1 MNNSRPIVNI
11 SLLLGTIIAISAFFL
26 VFNNIPVQALHK
38 EQQLLESFDDLADFA
53 KAVKSGD
60 EEIEEIP
67 IQSMKAADIY
77 DDADDNLKDCIDQ
90 AAEIGDSLTDR
101 EVVHCVDDV
110 NYFNNK
116 YSNST
121 VPTNVTSTATT
132 GLADTGADTTS
143 TSNAADTTSTSN
155 AADTTSTSNAA
166 DTTSTSNAADTTSTS
181 NAADTTSTS
190 NAADTTSTSNAADT
204 TSTSDDSN
212 ENNLVDELVKT
223 GKFTEAEAR
232 EFVSN
237 NMQSGTGTDT
247 TSNTKTSNADTNT
260 DDTETSNADTNTAD
274 TETSNADTNTADT
287 ETSNADTNTDS
298 SASDDTSSSNN
309 EDNNNQSSN
318 NNSNNPED
326 YDDLNEL
333 VNDIKNGDVDT
344 DKISLSVFQDSG
356 AYQGADQET
365 QDCIDLAGKIGN
377 NLGDQEIVNCSED
390 PNFYKNEISNNNDNN
405 ADDSSNNA
413 DDSSNNADDSSNNA
427 DDSSNNADDNSNN
440 ADENSD
446 SSNDNNN

>member
-11 SLLLGTIIAISAFFL
+11 SLLLGTIIAVSAFFL

-60 EEIEEIP
+60 EELEEIP

-121 VPTNVTSTATT
+121 VSTNATSTATT
-132 GLADTGADTTS
+132 GLADTG
-143 TSNAADTTSTSN
+143 
-155 AADTTSTSNAA
+155 A

-247 TSNTKTSNADTNT
+247 TSDIKTSNADTNT
-260 DDTETSNADTNTAD
+260 ADTETSNADTNTAD

-344 DKISLSVFQDSG
+344 DKISLSAFQDSG

-390 PNFYKNEISNNNDNN
+390 PNFYRNEISNNNDNN

-413 DDSSNNADDSSNNA
+413 DDSSNNAADS
-427 DDSSNNADDNSNN
+427 SNN

-446 SSNDNNN
+446 SSKDNNS

>member
-1 MNNSRPIVNI
+1 MNNSRPTENI
-11 SLLLGTIIAISAFFL
+11 SLLLGTIIAVSAFFL

-77 DDADDNLKDCIDQ
+77 DDADDHLKGCIDQ
-90 AAEIGDSLTDR
+90 SAERGDSLTDR

-132 GLADTGADTTS
+132 GLADTAADTTS
-143 TSNAADTTSTSN
+143 TSNAADPTSTSN

-247 TSNTKTSNADTNT
+247 TSDTKTSNADTT
-260 DDTETSNADTNTAD
+260 SDTKTSNADTTTDD
-274 TETSNADTNTADT
+274 TKTSNADTTTDDT
-287 ETSNADTNTDS
+287 KTSNADTTTDS

-318 NNSNNPED
+318 NNS
-326 YDDLNEL
+326 
-333 VNDIKNGDVDT
+333 
-344 DKISLSVFQDSG
+344 
-356 AYQGADQET
+356 
-365 QDCIDLAGKIGN
+365 
-377 NLGDQEIVNCSED
+377 
-390 PNFYKNEISNNNDNN
+390 
-405 ADDSSNNA
+405 
-413 DDSSNNADDSSNNA
+413 
-427 DDSSNNADDNSNN
+427 
-440 ADENSD
+440 
-446 SSNDNNN
+446 

>member
-11 SLLLGTIIAISAFFL
+11 SLLLGTIIAVSAFFL

-60 EEIEEIP
+60 EELEEIP

-143 TSNAADTTSTSN
+143 TSNAADTTSTSDN
-155 AADTTSTSNAA
+155 
-166 DTTSTSNAADTTSTS
+166 
-181 NAADTTSTS
+181 
-190 NAADTTSTSNAADT
+190 
-204 TSTSDDSN
+204 SN

-247 TSNTKTSNADTNT
+247 TSDIK
-260 DDTETSNADTNTAD
+260 
-274 TETSNADTNTADT
+274 TSNADTNTADT

-326 YDDLNEL
+326 YDDLSEL

-344 DKISLSVFQDSG
+344 DKISLSAFQDSG

-390 PNFYKNEISNNNDNN
+390 PNFYRNEISNNNDNN

-413 DDSSNNADDSSNNA
+413 DDSSNNADK
-427 DDSSNNADDNSNN
+427 
-440 ADENSD
+440 NSD

>member
-11 SLLLGTIIAISAFFL
+11 SLLLGTIIAVSAFFL

-60 EEIEEIP
+60 EELEEIP

-132 GLADTGADTTS
+132 GLVDTGADTTS

-155 AADTTSTSNAA
+155 N
-166 DTTSTSNAADTTSTS
+166 
-181 NAADTTSTS
+181 
-190 NAADTTSTSNAADT
+190 
-204 TSTSDDSN
+204 SN

-247 TSNTKTSNADTNT
+247 TSDI
-260 DDTETSNADTNTAD
+260 ETSNADTNTAD

-344 DKISLSVFQDSG
+344 DKISLSAFQDSG

-390 PNFYKNEISNNNDNN
+390 PNFYRNEISNNNDNN

-413 DDSSNNADDSSNNA
+413 DK
-427 DDSSNNADDNSNN
+427 
-440 ADENSD
+440 NSD

>member
-1 MNNSRPIVNI
+1 MNNSRPIENI
-11 SLLLGTIIAISAFFL
+11 SLLLGTIIAVSAFFL
-26 VFNNIPVQALHK
+26 VFNNIPAQALHK

-181 NAADTTSTS
+181 N
-190 NAADTTSTSNAADT
+190 N
-204 TSTSDDSN
+204 SN

-247 TSNTKTSNADTNT
+247 TSDIKTSNADTNT
-260 DDTETSNADTNTAD
+260 ADTETSNADTNTAD

-287 ETSNADTNTDS
+287 ETSNADTNNDNNKKNNADTNTDS

-344 DKISLSVFQDSG
+344 DKISLSAFQDSG

-390 PNFYKNEISNNNDNN
+390 PNFYRNEISNNNDNN

-413 DDSSNNADDSSNNA
+413 DDSSNNADDSSN
-427 DDSSNNADDNSNN
+427 
-440 ADENSD
+440 
-446 SSNDNNN
+446 DNNN

>member
-11 SLLLGTIIAISAFFL
+11 SLLLGTIIAVSAFFL
-26 VFNNIPVQALHK
+26 ISNNIPVQALHK
-38 EQQLLESFDDLADFA
+38 EEQLLESFDDLADFA
-53 KAVKSGD
+53 KAVRNGD
-60 EEIEEIP
+60 ADIEEIP
-67 IQSMKAADIY
+67 IQSMKTANIY
-77 DDADDNLKDCIDQ
+77 DDANDSLKDCIDQ

-121 VPTNVTSTATT
+121 VPTTATSTATT
-132 GLADTGADTTS
+132 DFADTGTDTTSTDTADTTS
-143 TSNAADTTSTSN
+143 TSGNT
-155 AADTTSTSNAA
+155 
-166 DTTSTSNAADTTSTS
+166 
-181 NAADTTSTS
+181 
-190 NAADTTSTSNAADT
+190 
-204 TSTSDDSN
+204 N

-232 EFVSN
+232 EFVNN

-247 TSNTKTSNADTNT
+247 TSDTTS
-260 DDTETSNADTNTAD
+260 TSNADTNTAD
-274 TETSNADTNTADT
+274 TTSTSNADTNTADT
-287 ETSNADTNTDS
+287 TSTSNADTNTADTTSTSNADTNTDDS
-298 SASDDTSSSNN
+298 SASDNTSSSNN
-309 EDNNNQSSN
+309 EDNIDQSSN

-326 YDDLNEL
+326 YDDLDEL
-333 VNDIKNGDVDT
+333 IKDIKNGNVDT
-344 DKISLSVFQDSG
+344 EEISLSAFKNSG

-390 PNFYKNEISNNNDNN
+390 PNFYRNEISNNNDNN

-413 DDSSNNADDSSNNA
+413 D
-427 DDSSNNADDNSNN
+427 
-440 ADENSD
+440 ENSD

>member
-11 SLLLGTIIAISAFFL
+11 SLLLGTIIAVSAFFL

-166 DTTSTSNAADTTSTS
+166 DTTSTSDN
-181 NAADTTSTS
+181 
-190 NAADTTSTSNAADT
+190 
-204 TSTSDDSN
+204 SN

-247 TSNTKTSNADTNT
+247 TSDIKTSNADTNT
-260 DDTETSNADTNTAD
+260 ADIKTSNADTNTAD
-274 TETSNADTNTADT
+274 TK
-287 ETSNADTNTDS
+287 TSNADTNTDS

-344 DKISLSVFQDSG
+344 DKISLSAFQDSG

-390 PNFYKNEISNNNDNN
+390 PNFYRNEISNNNDNN

-427 DDSSNNADDNSNN
+427 DK
-440 ADENSD
+440 NSD

>member
-1 MNNSRPIVNI
+1 MNNSQPIVNI

-121 VPTNVTSTATT
+121 VSTNATSTATT
-132 GLADTGADTTS
+132 GLADTG
-143 TSNAADTTSTSN
+143 
-155 AADTTSTSNAA
+155 
-166 DTTSTSNAADTTSTS
+166 ADTTSTS

-247 TSNTKTSNADTNT
+247 TSDIK
-260 DDTETSNADTNTAD
+260 TSNADTNTAD

-287 ETSNADTNTDS
+287 ETSNADTNTADTTSDIKTSNADTNTDS
-298 SASDDTSSSNN
+298 SASDDTSSSNS

-344 DKISLSVFQDSG
+344 DKISLDAFQDSG
-356 AYQGADQET
+356 AYQGADQES

-390 PNFYKNEISNNNDNN
+390 PNFYRNEISNNNDNN

-427 DDSSNNADDNSNN
+427 DDSSNNADDSSNN
-440 ADENSD
+440 ADDSSNNADKNSD

>member
-11 SLLLGTIIAISAFFL
+11 SLLLGTIIAVSAFFL
-26 VFNNIPVQALHK
+26 VFNNIPAQALHK

-121 VPTNVTSTATT
+121 VSTNATSTATT

-143 TSNAADTTSTSN
+143 TSNAAN
-155 AADTTSTSNAA
+155 
-166 DTTSTSNAADTTSTS
+166 TTSTSNAADTTSTS

-204 TSTSDDSN
+204 TSTSDNSN

-247 TSNTKTSNADTNT
+247 TSDIK
-260 DDTETSNADTNTAD
+260 TSNADTNTAD

-344 DKISLSVFQDSG
+344 DKISLSAFQDSG

-390 PNFYKNEISNNNDNN
+390 PNFYRNEISNNNDNN

-413 DDSSNNADDSSNNA
+413 DDSSNNAADS
-427 DDSSNNADDNSNN
+427 SNN

-446 SSNDNNN
+446 SSKDNNS

>member
-1 MNNSRPIVNI
+1 MDNSRPIVNI
-11 SLLLGTIIAISAFFL
+11 SLLLGTIIAVSAFFL
-26 VFNNIPVQALHK
+26 AFNNIPVQALHK

-60 EEIEEIP
+60 EELEEIP

-143 TSNAADTTSTSN
+143 TSNAADTTSTSDN
-155 AADTTSTSNAA
+155 
-166 DTTSTSNAADTTSTS
+166 
-181 NAADTTSTS
+181 
-190 NAADTTSTSNAADT
+190 
-204 TSTSDDSN
+204 SN
-212 ENNLVDELVKT
+212 ESNLVDELVKT

-232 EFVSN
+232 EFVNN

-247 TSNTKTSNADTNT
+247 TSDIK
-260 DDTETSNADTNTAD
+260 TSNADTNTAD

-326 YDDLNEL
+326 YDDLSEL

-344 DKISLSVFQDSG
+344 DKISLSAFQDSG

-390 PNFYKNEISNNNDNN
+390 PNFYRNEISNNNDNN

-427 DDSSNNADDNSNN
+427 DDSSNNADK
-440 ADENSD
+440 NSD

>member
-11 SLLLGTIIAISAFFL
+11 SLLLGTIIAVSAFFL

-143 TSNAADTTSTSN
+143 TSNRADTTSTAN

-190 NAADTTSTSNAADT
+190 NN
-204 TSTSDDSN
+204 SN

-247 TSNTKTSNADTNT
+247 TSDIKTSNAVAGTNDTETSNADTNTADTETSNADTNT

-344 DKISLSVFQDSG
+344 DKISLSAFQDSG

-390 PNFYKNEISNNNDNN
+390 PNFYRNEISNNNDNN

-427 DDSSNNADDNSNN
+427 DDSSNNADDSSNN
-440 ADENSD
+440 ADD
-446 SSNDNNN
+446 SS

>member
-11 SLLLGTIIAISAFFL
+11 SLLLGTIIAVSAFFL

-60 EEIEEIP
+60 EEIEDIP

-166 DTTSTSNAADTTSTS
+166 DTTSTSDN
-181 NAADTTSTS
+181 
-190 NAADTTSTSNAADT
+190 
-204 TSTSDDSN
+204 SN

-247 TSNTKTSNADTNT
+247 TSDIKTSNADTNT
-260 DDTETSNADTNTAD
+260 ADTETSNADTNTAD
-274 TETSNADTNTADT
+274 TETSNADTNTADTTSDIKTSNADTNTADT

-344 DKISLSVFQDSG
+344 DKISLSAFQDSG

-390 PNFYKNEISNNNDNN
+390 PNFYRNEISNTDNND
-405 ADDSSNNA
+405 
-413 DDSSNNADDSSNNA
+413 
-427 DDSSNNADDNSNN
+427 
-440 ADENSD
+440 
-446 SSNDNNN
+446 DNN

>member
-11 SLLLGTIIAISAFFL
+11 SLLLGTIIAVSAFFL

-60 EEIEEIP
+60 EEIEDIP

-121 VPTNVTSTATT
+121 VPTNATSTATT
-132 GLADTGADTTS
+132 GLVDTGADTTS

-181 NAADTTSTS
+181 DN
-190 NAADTTSTSNAADT
+190 
-204 TSTSDDSN
+204 SN

-247 TSNTKTSNADTNT
+247 TSDIKTSNAV
-260 DDTETSNADTNTAD
+260 AGTNTAD
-274 TETSNADTNTADT
+274 TETSNADTNTANT

-344 DKISLSVFQDSG
+344 DKISLSAFQDSG

-390 PNFYKNEISNNNDNN
+390 PNFYRNEISNNNDNN
-405 ADDSSNNA
+405 ADDSSSNNA
-413 DDSSNNADDSSNNA
+413 DDSSSNNADDSS
-427 DDSSNNADDNSNN
+427 SNNNN
-440 ADENSD
+440 
-446 SSNDNNN
+446 